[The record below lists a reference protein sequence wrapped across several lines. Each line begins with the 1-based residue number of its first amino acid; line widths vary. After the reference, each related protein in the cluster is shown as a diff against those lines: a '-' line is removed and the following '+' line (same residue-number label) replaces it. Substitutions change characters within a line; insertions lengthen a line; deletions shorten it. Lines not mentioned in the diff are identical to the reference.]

1 MWFKNLMGFEEV
13 SHENVQKNIVL
24 DGENLTSIVNGKS
37 YRHGTLELAS
47 LEDLRNRISLDEF
60 SGKIQ
65 ISEVVGN
72 VMNFHRDA
80 DNADSVFQAASQFNL
95 LEMVG
100 PNVTPEEG
108 IDIYEN
114 DKTQGPACAISCGAG
129 TTYRNYLIPLNGKTG
144 QTTNNQIDCLEL
156 IDKELGNQNRMWK
169 MKNGYVIFTSEGLK
183 QTNSK
188 ISSMSVQERENL
200 KGKLQVGI
208 QWNTEVT
215 ISDSG
220 HHVTQVYCAAVP
232 VSYHYNIDTEYWET
246 FARVLLEAA
255 YEATFY
261 TAVQNFKQTGNDKL
275 FLTLVGGGVYGNRNE
290 WILDAIAMAM
300 EKFRHVPLD
309 VKIVTYG
316 YSSPEIRNF
325 VAQF

>member
-108 IDIYEN
+108 IGIYEN

-129 TTYRNYLIPLNGKTG
+129 TVYRNYFVPVNGKKG
-144 QTTNNQIDCLEL
+144 QTANNQIDCLEM
-156 IDKELGNQNRMWK
+156 IDKALANNNRMWK
-169 MKNGYVIFTSEGLK
+169 MKNGYVIFTLEGLK
-183 QTNSK
+183 QTNTK
-188 ISSMSVQERENL
+188 IAQLSVPERENL
-200 KGKLQVGI
+200 KGKLKVGI

-215 ISDSG
+215 LSSSA
-220 HHVTQVYCAAVP
+220 HTVTQVYCAAVP
-232 VSYHYNIDTEYWET
+232 VSYHYNIDTEHWET

-261 TAVQNFKQTGNDKL
+261 TAIENMQKTGNNKL
-275 FLTLVGGGVYGNRNE
+275 FLTLVGGGVYGNRDE
-290 WILDAIAMAM
+290 WILDAIAMSM

-316 YSSPEIRNF
+316 YSSPEIRSF
-325 VAQF
+325 ISLF